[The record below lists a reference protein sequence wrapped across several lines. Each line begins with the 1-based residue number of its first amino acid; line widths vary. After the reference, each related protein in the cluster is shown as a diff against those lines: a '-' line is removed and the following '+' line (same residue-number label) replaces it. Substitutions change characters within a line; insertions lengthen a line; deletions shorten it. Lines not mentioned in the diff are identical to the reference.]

1 MKKIIL
7 TLSILLNA
15 YLIYSVKSPNG
26 KYFHINYRPDKDVS
40 VQIKNMVNG
49 SWDDVILV
57 HGYYDNNVGAAKDI
71 VDYAEKT
78 SGRPEGSFRIYEY

>member
-1 MKKIIL
+1 
-7 TLSILLNA
+7 
-15 YLIYSVKSPNG
+15 
-26 KYFHINYRPDKDVS
+26 
-40 VQIKNMVNG
+40 MVNG
-49 SWDDVILV
+49 SRDDVILV